1 MMLQRKLNDTADMH
15 YNRDTSDKSPPQN
28 DLQLLQQKLETES
41 GKLKALE
48 QYASSLRLL
57 RVKQT
62 EQHAKLEDKL
72 KTLELECATA
82 KKEAAE
88 RNEQLIKPSG
98 HNDDPKIAELQ
109 SAYDAIQQALQDKT
123 LAMEVLIEK
132 SALNATETDLIDV
145 EQDEQRQMM
154 TRERDELQTELT
166 KIRNQ
171 ATDDITVM
179 RAQIQQSVEDTAR
192 LVSELEQEKQKIT
205 ELELMAHPLSL
216 TEDESPSSALTHTAP
231 APPEHNND
239 PDANNSN
246 ENAPISTLW
255 TADGLVAT
263 ILISVLC
270 AMVLTMV
277 FLFATESGRGFLAFH
292 LELRQE
298 QINNTTTQ
306 SVKPSK

>member
-15 YNRDTSDKSPPQN
+15 YNQEISDKNTHQG
-28 DLQLLQQKLETES
+28 DLQLLQKKLENES

-62 EQHAKLEDKL
+62 EQHAKLEDKV

-82 KKEAAE
+82 KKEAVE
-88 RNEQLIKPSG
+88 RQAQLEQSSG
-98 HNDDPKIAELQ
+98 YNHAPKITELQ
-109 SAYDAIQQALQDKT
+109 SAYDTIQQELQDKT
-123 LAMEVLIEK
+123 LEMEALVEK
-132 SALNATETDLIDV
+132 TDLNAAQTDLIDA
-145 EQDEQRQMM
+145 ERNEQRQIM
-154 TRERDELQTELT
+154 TRERDALQTELT

-171 ATDDITVM
+171 ATEDISAM
-179 RAQIQQSVEDTAR
+179 RAQMQKSVEDTAH
-192 LVSELEQEKQKIT
+192 LLSELEQEKRRIT

-216 TEDESPSSALTHTAP
+216 TEDESPPSALTHTAP
-231 APPEHNND
+231 APPEQNND
-239 PDANNSN
+239 SDANNSN
-246 ENAPISTLW
+246 KNAPTSTLW
-255 TADGLVAT
+255 AADGLVAT

-277 FLFATESGRGFLAFH
+277 FLFATESGRDFLAYH

-298 QINNTTTQ
+298 QINNTAQ
-306 SVKPSK
+306 PVKPIK